1 MRKWHLIALALSAA
15 ALLLSV
21 RPAQAQVWVSPGPVF
36 VQPAP
41 VVIAPAPVVVAPAP
55 VVVGPTWG
63 AGPYWGW
70 GARRAYYRP
79 WRGGGWYPGVRGPR
93 GGAVVVGGRRRW

>member
-15 ALLLSV
+15 ALLSSA
-21 RPAQAQVWVSPGPVF
+21 RPAQAQVWVSPAPVFVQPAPVF

-41 VVIAPAPVVVAPAP
+41 VVVAPAWG
-55 VVVGPTWG
+55 VGPAWR
-63 AGPYWGW
+63 AGPVWGP
-70 GARRAYYRP
+70 RYYRP
-79 WRGGGWYPGVRGPR
+79 IRRGGWYAGVRGPR